1 VTKLWGWENW
11 ESRGFHS
18 EIERENESRGISSA
32 GRFQKAGLT
41 FAANFLCAKYS

>member
-1 VTKLWGWENW
+1 VEWWVTKPWGWENW

-32 GRFQKAGLT
+32 GR
-41 FAANFLCAKYS
+41 NFKRQD